1 MYDWRHGWTR
11 KWDVRGEAMN
21 GCRRSMPALLLL
33 LLAMQSAANAED
45 RIGVAASTRPS
56 ADGIVGANAQTLSPG
71 SEVYANET
79 VRTGN
84 RGLADLVLLDA
95 TNLIVGSTSEVLL
108 DTFVYDR
115 TGSSGSVVVQATRGT
130 LQLVTGSQDQRAYQV
145 NTPYGSLGVSESM
158 AALVPS
164 PHSSGASLSYA
175 EQNDFGGTTN
185 GGGTTVEI
193 VVKPKGQKRGLCQ
206 NGRPAEYG
214 KPCEVECEVVARLVK
229 GTGASFTSLK
239 GKRAEF
245 KHPGDVVCITP
256 NGDIVH
262 STSTESLLA
271 FETAPGVF
279 PTIAGTQ
286 AGGNIPVTTPTCMS
300 PTTLECR

>member
-1 MYDWRHGWTR
+1 
-11 KWDVRGEAMN
+11 MN
-21 GCRRSMPALLLL
+21 GRRRSIPTVLLF
-33 LLAMQSAANAED
+33 LLAMQAASANAED
-45 RIGVAASTRPS
+45 RIGVAASTRPN
-56 ADGIVGANAQTLSPG
+56 ADGIVGANSQTLSPG

-130 LQLVTGSQDQRAYQV
+130 LQFVSGSQDQRAYQV
-145 NTPYGSLGVSESM
+145 NTPYGSLGVSDSL
-158 AALVPS
+158 AALVTARPS
-164 PHSSGASLSYA
+164 TGTSLSYA
-175 EQNDFGGTTN
+175 EQNDFRGTTNGGGGTTN
-185 GGGTTVEI
+185 GSGTTVEI

-214 KPCEVECEVVARLVK
+214 KPCAVECEVVARLVK

-239 GKRAEF
+239 GKRAEL
-245 KHPGDVVCITP
+245 KNPNDVVCITAA
-256 NGDIVH
+256 GEAVH
-262 STSTESLLA
+262 STSTESLLT
-271 FETAPGVF
+271 FEVAAGEFPAIVGATAIGNISV
-279 PTIAGTQ
+279 TTQ
-286 AGGNIPVTTPTCMS
+286 ACVS
-300 PTTLECR
+300 PTSLECR